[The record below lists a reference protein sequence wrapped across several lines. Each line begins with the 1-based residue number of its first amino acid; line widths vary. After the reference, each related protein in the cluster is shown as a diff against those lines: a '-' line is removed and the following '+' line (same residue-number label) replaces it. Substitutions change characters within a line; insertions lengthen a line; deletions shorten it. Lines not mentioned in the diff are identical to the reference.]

1 MHVSVSSLL
10 PGLWHYDICFTVFV
24 GILCCCVVEFF
35 NVTSADSEQRQS
47 ELLHHVTQLTQF
59 MKVVI
64 AVFVVWARLENIV
77 NIEKIIFSIFSIYI
91 EHLHIL

>member
-1 MHVSVSSLL
+1 M
-10 PGLWHYDICFTVFV
+10 
-24 GILCCCVVEFF
+24 CCCVVEFF

-64 AVFVVWARLENIV
+64 AVFVVSARLENIV
-77 NIEKIIFSIFSIYI
+77 NIEKIIFFRYF
-91 EHLHIL
+91 LYF